1 MPVSN
6 YETVKA
12 ALEKD
17 DRQYLKD
24 IEADLKKRLDGVSV
38 VNNKSFFH
46 ARNFGAESCIPKVRS
61 RENKNTRYSIIAVVD
76 CIGLCVCR
84 HML

>member
-1 MPVSN
+1 MPVSI

-24 IEADLKKRLDGVSV
+24 IEADLKKRIDGVPKRSIKDFLSV
-38 VNNKSFFH
+38 VNNKSFFL
-46 ARNFGAESCIPKVRS
+46 ARNFGAESYIRKYVRERP
-61 RENKNTRYSIIAVVD
+61 RERKIFCTALR
-76 CIGLCVCR
+76 
-84 HML
+84 

>member
-1 MPVSN
+1 MFDRKGSIQRVQSKPIGKLIRSCEIILAMSVST

-24 IEADLKKRLDGVSV
+24 IEADLKKRIDGV
-38 VNNKSFFH
+38 
-46 ARNFGAESCIPKVRS
+46 PKRS
-61 RENKNTRYSIIAVVD
+61 IKDLLSA
-76 CIGLCVCR
+76 L
-84 HML
+84 

>member
-1 MPVSN
+1 MSVSI

-24 IEADLKKRLDGVSV
+24 IEADLKKRLDGVPKRSIKDLLSV
-38 VNNKSFFH
+38 VNNKSFFL
-46 ARNFGAESCIPKVRS
+46 AQNFGAESYITSRS
-61 RENKNTRYSIIAVVD
+61 TFEREQKLLY
-76 CIGLCVCR
+76 GL
-84 HML
+84 

>member
-1 MPVSN
+1 MPVSI

-24 IEADLKKRLDGVSV
+24 IEADLKKRIDGVPKRSIKDLSV
-38 VNNKSFFH
+38 VNNKSFFL
-46 ARNFGAESCIPKVRS
+46 ARNFGAESYIPKYVRERP
-61 RENKNTRYSIIAVVD
+61 REKKIFCTALR
-76 CIGLCVCR
+76 
-84 HML
+84 

>member
-38 VNNKSFFH
+38 VNNKSFFL
-46 ARNFGAESCIPKVRS
+46 ARNFGAESCIPKYVRE
-61 RENKNTRYSIIAVVD
+61 RTKILDIA
-76 CIGLCVCR
+76 L
-84 HML
+84 

>member
-1 MPVSN
+1 LTAKAQYSIEANRKINQKFCFEIILAMSVST

-24 IEADLKKRLDGVSV
+24 IEADLKKRIDGV
-38 VNNKSFFH
+38 
-46 ARNFGAESCIPKVRS
+46 PKRS
-61 RENKNTRYSIIAVVD
+61 IKDLLSALY
-76 CIGLCVCR
+76 
-84 HML
+84 

>member
-1 MPVSN
+1 MSVSI

-24 IEADLKKRLDGVSV
+24 IEADLKKRLDSVPKRSIKDLLSV
-38 VNNKSFFH
+38 VNNKSFFL
-46 ARNFGAESCIPKVRS
+46 AQNFGAESYIPKYVRE
-61 RENKNTRYSIIAVVD
+61 RTKIFCTAFR
-76 CIGLCVCR
+76 
-84 HML
+84 